1 MNDEHHDWHSI
12 DPTWW
17 RCLAVHSLL
26 WCFSLELCQVLVFFF
41 LDMFYESLCISAQY
55 EIQTNHGKYE
65 FGHKDIDPDHLNSW
79 KWYELFLVIQV
90 TIWQIVMLS
99 ISSKACEQYIDQV
112 PYRYYCYCGKVR
124 DPEYDPWMKPHTCGN
139 LCEKKLPCGHLCND
153 LCHPGLFFFPLFF
166 PLLLLYFL
174 YFLTFFE
181 CFIALSLSSW
191 ENTNNS

>member
-1 MNDEHHDWHSI
+1 
-12 DPTWW
+12 
-17 RCLAVHSLL
+17 
-26 WCFSLELCQVLVFFF
+26 
-41 LDMFYESLCISAQY
+41 MFYESSCTSAQY
-55 EIQTNHGKYE
+55 EIQTNHGKFE

-79 KWYELFLVIQV
+79 KWYESFLLIQV

-153 LCHPGLFFFPLFF
+153 LCHPGLFFFPLLIPRSLPFLCAYEHRIVLLWP
-166 PLLLLYFL
+166 PLLSPALRLSFLFLQRTLWQTSFLWFSLLQR
-174 YFLTFFE
+174 
-181 CFIALSLSSW
+181 ALSRWYLMVGL
-191 ENTNNS
+191 

>member
-1 MNDEHHDWHSI
+1 MLYE
-12 DPTWW
+12 
-17 RCLAVHSLL
+17 
-26 WCFSLELCQVLVFFF
+26 FSCT
-41 LDMFYESLCISAQY
+41 SAQY
-55 EIQTNHGKYE
+55 EIQTNHGKFE

-153 LCHPGLFFFPLFF
+153 LCHPGLFFFPLLIPRSL
-166 PLLLLYFL
+166 PLLCAYEHRIVLLWPPLLSPALRLSFL
-174 YFLTFFE
+174 LLQRTLWQTSFLWFSLLQR
-181 CFIALSLSSW
+181 ALSRWYLMVGL
-191 ENTNNS
+191 